1 MTKFVPKQHK
11 QPWLWRYR
19 FSFTFAATFIS
30 ACLYLLFFA
39 VGFVPQS
46 FQYSSGQ
53 PPQAQAAAA
62 TEVDIT
68 TLESMPERPKHELP
82 NRVTVPAVGIDTTIL
97 HPASRQTSVLNN
109 YLNRGAVR
117 YPQSGYPGNGNLF
130 LFGHSTS
137 HETVWNQ
144 AYKTFNKLEDVNAGD
159 EITVRTDSGVFY
171 YEVGQKQIKENSQ
184 AYVPL
189 NVDKN
194 MLTISTCDSFGSKED
209 RVVVRADFKRFAPN
223 QQ

>member
-1 MTKFVPKQHK
+1 MTKFIRKQHK

-19 FSFTFAATFIS
+19 FSFTFAATF
-30 ACLYLLFFA
+30 AAAFLYLLLFA

-46 FQYSSGQ
+46 FQYSSDQ
-53 PPQAQAAAA
+53 PPQAQAATAA
-62 TEVDIT
+62 EVDMK
-68 TLESMPERPKHELP
+68 TLESIPERPKHELP
-82 NRVTVPAVGIDTTIL
+82 NRVTIPAVNINTTIL
-97 HPASRQTSVLNN
+97 HPASRQAGVLND
-109 YLNRGAVR
+109 YLDRGAVR

-144 AYKTFNKLEDVNAGD
+144 AYKTFNRLENVNTGD
-159 EITVRTDSGVFY
+159 EITVQTDSGIFY
-171 YEVGQKQIKENSQ
+171 YEVSQKQIKKNSQ

-189 NVDKN
+189 NVDKD

-209 RVVVRADFKRFAPN
+209 RVVVQADFKRFTPN